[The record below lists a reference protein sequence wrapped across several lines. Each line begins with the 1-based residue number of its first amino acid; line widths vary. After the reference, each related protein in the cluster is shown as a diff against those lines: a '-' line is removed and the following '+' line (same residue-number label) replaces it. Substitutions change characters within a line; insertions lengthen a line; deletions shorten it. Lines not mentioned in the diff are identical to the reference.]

1 MSKKIEARKCEV
13 CSKKFTP
20 KAANQRYCST
30 KCKTVMKRK
39 IERAKREADANR
51 KNGVTAVVK
60 EKVVLPKK
68 PTNKAEASKPKKPV
82 ADKTT
87 VEIRPCDP
95 YKNIA
100 LAFIVMM
107 IEARKIISEST
118 KHEQKTAKKSK

>member
-13 CSKKFTP
+13 CGKKFTP
-20 KAANQRYCST
+20 KAVNQRYCSA
-30 KCKTVMKRK
+30 KCKTAMKRK
-39 IERAKREADANR
+39 VEQEKREAK

-95 YKNIA
+95 YKAIA

-107 IEARKIISEST
+107 IEARKIISAST
-118 KHEQKTAKKSK
+118 KHAQKAVKKGK

>member
-13 CSKKFTP
+13 CGKKFTP
-20 KAANQRYCST
+20 KAANQRYCSA

-39 IERAKREADANR
+39 VEQEKREAK
-51 KNGVTAVVK
+51 KNGVKAVVK

-68 PTNKAEASKPKKPV
+68 PTNKSEAPKPKKPV

-95 YKNIA
+95 YKAIA

-107 IEARKIISEST
+107 TEAHKIIAASV
-118 KHEQKTAKKSK
+118 KHAKKAEKKDK

>member
-1 MSKKIEARKCEV
+1 MSKKIETRKCEV
-13 CSKKFTP
+13 CGKKFTP
-20 KAANQRYCST
+20 KAVNQRYCSA

-39 IERAKREADANR
+39 IEQEKREAK
-51 KNGVTAVVK
+51 KNGVKAVVK

-68 PTNKAEASKPKKPV
+68 PTKKVEAPKPKKPV

-95 YKNIA
+95 YKTIA

-107 IEARKIISEST
+107 IEARKIISAST
-118 KHEQKTAKKSK
+118 KHAQKTAKKSK

>member
-13 CSKKFTP
+13 CGKKFTP
-20 KAANQRYCST
+20 KAVNQRYCSA
-30 KCKTVMKRK
+30 KCKAAMKRK
-39 IERAKREADANR
+39 VEQEKRVAK
-51 KNGVTAVVK
+51 KNGVKAVVN

-68 PTNKAEASKPKKPV
+68 PTNKSEAPKPKKPV

-95 YKNIA
+95 YKAIA

-107 IEARKIISEST
+107 TEAHKIIAASV
-118 KHEQKTAKKSK
+118 KHAKKAEKKGK

>member
-1 MSKKIEARKCEV
+1 MSKKVEARICAV
-13 CSKKFTP
+13 CGKKFTP
-20 KAANQRYCST
+20 KTANQRYCSA
-30 KCKTVMKRK
+30 KCKTAMKRK

-68 PTNKAEASKPKKPV
+68 PTNKSEAQNPKKPV

-87 VEIRPCDP
+87 VEVRPCDP
-95 YKNIA
+95 YKAIA

-107 IEARKIISEST
+107 IEARKIIAAST
-118 KHEQKTAKKSK
+118 KHTQKTVKKGK

>member
-13 CSKKFTP
+13 CGKKFTP
-20 KAANQRYCST
+20 KAVNQRYCSA

-39 IERAKREADANR
+39 IEQEKRVAK
-51 KNGVTAVVK
+51 KNGVNAVVK

-68 PTNKAEASKPKKPV
+68 PTNKSEAPKPKKPV

-95 YKNIA
+95 YKTIA

-107 IEARKIISEST
+107 TEAHKIIAASV
-118 KHEQKTAKKSK
+118 KHAKKAEKKGK

>member
-13 CSKKFTP
+13 CGKKFTP
-20 KAANQRYCST
+20 KAANQRYCSA
-30 KCKTVMKRK
+30 KCKAAMKRK
-39 IERAKREADANR
+39 VEQEKRVAK
-51 KNGVTAVVK
+51 KNGVKAVVN

-95 YKNIA
+95 YKAIA

-107 IEARKIISEST
+107 TEAHKIIAASV
-118 KHEQKTAKKSK
+118 KHAKRAEKKGK

>member
-13 CSKKFTP
+13 CGKKFTP
-20 KAANQRYCST
+20 KAVNQRYCSA

-39 IERAKREADANR
+39 IEQEKREAK
-51 KNGVTAVVK
+51 KNGVKAVVK

-68 PTNKAEASKPKKPV
+68 PTNKSEAPKSKKPV

-95 YKNIA
+95 YKTIA

-107 IEARKIISEST
+107 IEARKIISAST
-118 KHEQKTAKKSK
+118 KHAQKTDKKDK

>member
-39 IERAKREADANR
+39 VEQEKREAK
-51 KNGVTAVVK
+51 KNGVKAVVK

-68 PTNKAEASKPKKPV
+68 PTNKSEAPKPKKPV

-87 VEIRPCDP
+87 VEIRSCDP
-95 YKNIA
+95 YKNIV

-107 IEARKIISEST
+107 AEARKIISAST
-118 KHEQKTAKKSK
+118 KHAKKTAKKGK

>member
-13 CSKKFTP
+13 CGKKFTP
-20 KAANQRYCST
+20 KAANQRYCSS
-30 KCKTVMKRK
+30 KCKAAMKRK
-39 IERAKREADANR
+39 VEQEKRVAK
-51 KNGVTAVVK
+51 KNGVKAVVN

-68 PTNKAEASKPKKPV
+68 PTNKSEAPKPKKPV

-95 YKNIA
+95 YKAIA

-107 IEARKIISEST
+107 IEARKIISAST
-118 KHEQKTAKKSK
+118 KHAKKAEKKGK

>member
-13 CSKKFTP
+13 CGKKFMP
-20 KAANQRYCST
+20 KAANQRYCSA
-30 KCKTVMKRK
+30 KCKIVMKRK
-39 IERAKREADANR
+39 VEQEKREAK
-51 KNGVTAVVK
+51 KNGVKAVVK

-68 PTNKAEASKPKKPV
+68 PTNKSEAPKPKKPV

-95 YKNIA
+95 YKAIA

-107 IEARKIISEST
+107 TEAHKIIAASV
-118 KHEQKTAKKSK
+118 KHAKKAEKKGK

>member
-13 CSKKFTP
+13 CGKKFTP
-20 KAANQRYCST
+20 KAVNQRYCSA
-30 KCKTVMKRK
+30 KCKAAMKRK
-39 IERAKREADANR
+39 VEQEKREAK
-51 KNGVTAVVK
+51 KNGVKAVVK

-68 PTNKAEASKPKKPV
+68 PTNKVEASKQKKPV

-95 YKNIA
+95 YKAIA

-107 IEARKIISEST
+107 AEARKIIAASI
-118 KHEQKTAKKSK
+118 KHAQKTAKKGK

>member
-13 CSKKFTP
+13 CGKKFTP
-20 KAANQRYCST
+20 KAVNQRYCSA

-39 IERAKREADANR
+39 VEQEKREAK
-51 KNGVTAVVK
+51 KNGVKAVVK
-60 EKVVLPKK
+60 EKFVLPKK
-68 PTNKAEASKPKKPV
+68 PMNKAETPKQKKPG

-95 YKNIA
+95 YKAIA

-107 IEARKIISEST
+107 TEAHKIIAASV
-118 KHEQKTAKKSK
+118 KCAKKCAKKVK

>member
-1 MSKKIEARKCEV
+1 MSKKVEARICAV
-13 CSKKFTP
+13 CGKKFTP
-20 KAANQRYCST
+20 KAANQRYCSA
-30 KCKTVMKRK
+30 KCKTAMKRK

-68 PTNKAEASKPKKPV
+68 PTNKVEAPEQKKPV

-95 YKNIA
+95 YKAIA

-107 IEARKIISEST
+107 TEARKIISASV
-118 KHEQKTAKKSK
+118 KHAKKAEKKGK

>member
-13 CSKKFTP
+13 CGKKFTP
-20 KAANQRYCST
+20 KAANQRYCSS

-39 IERAKREADANR
+39 VEQEKREAK
-51 KNGVTAVVK
+51 KNGVKAVVK

-68 PTNKAEASKPKKPV
+68 PTNKSEAPKPKKPV

-95 YKNIA
+95 YKTIA

-107 IEARKIISEST
+107 IEARKIISAST
-118 KHEQKTAKKSK
+118 KHAQKTAKKSK